1 MFPYEL
7 IRCRAPS
14 SIVAAKRCTISLAQ
28 TDRHHPMPL
37 KLNAAC
43 ITLLAALLPPYA
55 AADEPFARCMGELRA
70 EAPSHGVMQET
81 FDTHT
86 RALEADPTVISLLEY
101 QPEFRTPIWDYLA
114 GLVDAERIADGQAK
128 LAEWAPTLQA
138 IEAQYG
144 VDAAIVVAVW
154 GVESNFGRN
163 FGKRPI
169 VASLATLSC
178 FGRRQDFFRGEFFT
192 TLKILEDG
200 HIDAARLAGSWAG
213 AFGHTQLMPST
224 FARVAVD
231 FDGDGR
237 RDLIDSIPDAL
248 ASTAHFLASA
258 GWESGNSW
266 GHEVSLPSGFDGALV
281 GRRNKR
287 TLGEWARLGV
297 KHIDGTPLEA
307 APNKAGLLL
316 PAGEG
321 GPAFLVF
328 RNFDALYS
336 YNAAESYALAIA
348 HLSDRLRGG
357 GSFLTP
363 WPTDDPGLSRAERRE
378 VQSLLT
384 QRGYPIGEIDG
395 VIGNNTRQAIKD
407 IQEQHGLE
415 PDGRAG
421 RKLLELLRRL
431 AD

>member
-1 MFPYEL
+1 MNP
-7 IRCRAPS
+7 
-14 SIVAAKRCTISLAQ
+14 
-28 TDRHHPMPL
+28 
-37 KLNAAC
+37 KLNSTC
-43 ITLLAALLPPYA
+43 ITLLTALLPLHA
-55 AADEPFARCMGELRA
+55 AADESFARCMGDLRA
-70 EAPSHGVMQET
+70 EAPSRGVMQET

-86 RALEADPTVISLLEY
+86 RALEADHTVISLLEH
-101 QPEFRTPIWDYLA
+101 QPEIRTQIWDYLA
-114 GLVDAERIADGQAK
+114 GLVDAERIADGRAK
-128 LAEWAPTLQA
+128 LGEWAPTLGA

-144 VDAAIVVAVW
+144 VDAATVVAVW

-169 VASLATLSC
+169 VTSLATLSC
-178 FGRRQDFFRGEFFT
+178 FGRRQDFFRGELFT

-200 HIDAARLAGSWAG
+200 HIAPARLTGSWAG
-213 AFGHTQLMPST
+213 AFGHTQFMPST

-248 ASTAHFLASA
+248 ASTANFLADA
-258 GWESGNSW
+258 GWKRREPW
-266 GHEVSLPSGFDGALV
+266 GYEVSLPSGLDGSLV

-287 TLGEWARLGV
+287 ALDEWAQLGL
-297 KHIDGTPLEA
+297 KHIDGRPLEEGSST
-307 APNKAGLLL
+307 AGLLL

-348 HLSDRLRGG
+348 HLSDRLRGEG
-357 GSFLTP
+357 PIVTP
-363 WPTDDPGLSRAERRE
+363 WPTNDPGLSRAERRE
-378 VQSLLT
+378 VQSLLAK
-384 QRGYPIGEIDG
+384 RGYAIGEIDG
-395 VIGNNTRQAIKD
+395 VIGSYTRQAIQD
-407 IQEQHGLE
+407 IQQQHGLE

-421 RKLLELLRRL
+421 HRLLELLRRST
-431 AD
+431 D